1 MHVCLLGELATWF
14 PMKINRLSNNL
25 CLPRMI
31 IKPEERVREMERER
45 ERECPLC
52 RWNVSETVIVIY
64 LCEMKVNSDVQPA
77 WQSLSANHEN
87 KLSHWNRYVLLAH
100 TAGILWAMDGWTLQI
115 IIGKYCRIQLMHL
128 KDTFIEGSHNLNDS
142 GCNFACYKS
151 NLQSFMFHI
160 FHFSHVSLPFLFF
173 VPRKVWSIFPCFRNS
188 VLTETS
194 TAFTK

>member
-1 MHVCLLGELATWF
+1 MANCQKKKAASTLHVCLLGELATWF

-25 CLPRMI
+25 RLPWMI
-31 IKPEERVREMERER
+31 IKPGKREGERNRER

-64 LCEMKVNSDVQPA
+64 LSEMKVNSDVQPA

-160 FHFSHVSLPFLFF
+160 FHFSHVFLQLFVLSLH
-173 VPRKVWSIFPCFRNS
+173 
-188 VLTETS
+188 
-194 TAFTK
+194 